1 MAFVSVV
8 VGEILKKVISL
19 AGEPIDLA
27 WGFKDELTRLC
38 DSLTTIQAVLVDA
51 ERRQEGEEFVRLW
64 LQRLKDVAFDA
75 NGVLD
80 DLAYEILRWKVEIRN
95 HVKRKLCFFFT
106 LSNRIVF
113 RFKMA
118 NRVRTIRKSLKKMN
132 DEANQYGLIRR
143 GGGTSKC
150 KSKDDPKL
158 RDGLLS

>member
-8 VGEILKKVISL
+8 AGEILKKVISL
-19 AGEPIDLA
+19 AGEQIGLA

-80 DLAYEILRWKVEIRN
+80 DLAYEIL
-95 HVKRKLCFFFT
+95 H
-106 LSNRIVF
+106 
-113 RFKMA
+113 
-118 NRVRTIRKSLKKMN
+118 
-132 DEANQYGLIRR
+132 
-143 GGGTSKC
+143 
-150 KSKDDPKL
+150 
-158 RDGLLS
+158 

>member
-38 DSLTTIQAVLVDA
+38 DSLTTIQAVLADV
-51 ERRQEGEEFVRLW
+51 ERRQKGEEFVRLW

-80 DLAYEILRWKVEIRN
+80 DLAYEILR
-95 HVKRKLCFFFT
+95 
-106 LSNRIVF
+106 
-113 RFKMA
+113 
-118 NRVRTIRKSLKKMN
+118 
-132 DEANQYGLIRR
+132 
-143 GGGTSKC
+143 
-150 KSKDDPKL
+150 
-158 RDGLLS
+158 